1 MESGEL
7 LDAIAGCPAIFAL
20 FLSDELVDTIAGY
33 LAIFVLIFVPV
44 LLIYLFWMVHILPE
58 KIAERRHHPQAD
70 AIKTL
75 CLLSLVFGGLLWP
88 IAWLWAYSKPV
99 FYKMAYGTDEVEHHG
114 TREVVK
120 EAAAKAKAEQAS
132 KPGDPNATAA
142 IERPRTV
149 SEQVAAMEN
158 ERKAREYE
166 VEVERLR
173 GELADLKRQLG
184 RAGTGA

>member
-70 AIKTL
+70 AIKML

-99 FYKMAYGTDEVEHHG
+99 FYKMAYGTD
-114 TREVVK
+114 TSQP
-120 EAAAKAKAEQAS
+120 A
-132 KPGDPNATAA
+132 PGGQTPPPPPHERDLAA
-142 IERPRTV
+142 IQPV
-149 SEQVAAMEN
+149 PGQH
-158 ERKAREYE
+158 
-166 VEVERLR
+166 
-173 GELADLKRQLG
+173 
-184 RAGTGA
+184 